1 MIPETPPTS
10 PKKSFWKKAA
20 LPIGVLAIAGMG
32 GTLWARKFVYEDIVP
47 IVQDSLQKELN
58 RPVKIGKIE
67 QFGLSSLRIGKS
79 EIPATPQDSDHAEID
94 AIDVRFDLWEAIQR
108 RKLKIKVDLVNP
120 TAFIEEDKPGVWIAT
135 ELAAKKDDD
144 YAGDVEVSEI
154 KLSNATLEL
163 LPIAK
168 TPVGKEKQQ
177 PKRSVKLQKVNTTIE
192 VFDRGKNLKISSAG
206 ESAAQGNFDIK
217 AEVWNRTG
225 DATATKSVEDVAKS
239 TSDKLVDSK
248 SVDSKPAAETLSLDI
263 NGEVRTQKMLLSEV
277 DRLARLPVNVESG
290 ELSSNLN
297 LQVRTNE
304 KYPSLKGTATYRDIA
319 FKAPGV
325 AYGVSKVEGDLRF
338 DGQKITLE
346 KSKALVAKAIDV
358 NTSGTIDF
366 NKGINLTAKTN
377 SVAIP
382 KLLKAFD
389 IKSPVTVAGEIL
401 TEVNITGP
409 IETPRISG
417 QVKNT
422 KPIALTPPQE
432 NKNAKAPADIR
443 FTTAQTKFTI
453 DPKTSKLGITSLSVI
468 PELGGSIT
476 GSGTIALA
484 KPESISLQLQ
494 ATGLDADK
502 IVKTYTGQAL
512 PVKAGTVAANINIS
526 GPPTA
531 PKTFIAWRA
540 PESQYP
546 ASGDITIAGTSAGTT
561 LITIANTT
569 AQLEGGT
576 ANIAGTIDDG
586 KLAFNVKTDG
596 LPLKPLS
603 PELRG
608 TLSSNLDI
616 TGNLENLSP
625 ETIRIA
631 GSTRLSEGVAI
642 VNDPIVAQIE
652 WTGKQ
657 LNIKEATAPGLFV
670 NGSIVP
676 RLGDKP
682 DIASI
687 DLNVRTQGFSLA
699 SIPPDLSN
707 GVKLSGTTDS
717 DIKIT
722 GNATNISLLGDVA
735 LNSVN
740 VNTNTVAASSQSL
753 TIATSNNPTPAPNI
767 TARLNL
773 ALNGLQVND
782 LKIDPLR
789 GTVAYGTNQGVDIN
803 LAGRRDRIIAKLDS
817 NFQPISA
824 NLRRGD
830 STLDAVRSGNGL
842 NVAMRRIDLSELN
855 GFGLEK
861 PLTQILAQTP
871 IADDVGTPTLGG
883 QLNGNVAINLN
894 NQQLQS
900 GNIQIDRLQFG
911 NVRATN
917 LIANVQNGNLTSQSL
932 AKPPG
937 TGIASASVVINQLN
951 SPRLTAQ
958 SLRANVQNINIA
970 SGAISGAAIEI
981 NQPQLLGATAT
992 QIVASL
998 GPGNFKTGQSGTL
1011 TVSQPRVGR
1020 EQAEDLKAAFF
1031 VSSTQFNL
1039 QQSTLRLPLKDDRG
1053 KLTGEIGSLALKG
1066 NVNFQSLKAEAEMEV
1081 IDGQF
1086 QDILRTAQLF
1096 SIDDAIRA
1104 GTLASQGTIPLP
1116 QYDSA
1121 ADVQPSAIGDPNASV
1136 LKQLKRFA
1144 EINQIIAQTAE
1155 ARSTTPI
1162 PTSLDIR
1169 GRFNGKVKVAG
1180 SLNRPDQ
1187 LTASFKVNAKTLEW
1201 RPYRS
1206 YFTTSSQNKLETN
1219 INRILKAE
1227 NAVLEGGIE
1236 NGVLSVRPFLLKSG
1250 DTTIRLS
1257 SVQLGEVE
1265 QQSGQLKIENLP
1277 VEAIQEFFSYSPTL
1291 AGTPIGLSGNLNGT
1305 ITLSGERNK
1314 PNFVGFVNLAD
1325 GLLNGQ
1331 PLQSAV
1337 GSFNYQDGRI
1347 NFKNTIVANSSE
1359 PIAIVGELPYDLDLP
1374 ILGKSISPDRSFK
1387 VTGRVKDDGLS
1398 ILNMLGQPIAW
1409 QGGKGQLN
1417 FDVSSGAGQPLK
1429 VQGELLLDGAIIKA
1443 QALPEAL
1450 TNVRGRVT
1458 ADFTGINVQELRG
1471 EFSRGQVVASGSIP
1485 LFGYAPPELPE
1496 EPAPPVTPTATAPS
1510 NKPKPLLVDLQ
1521 KLSINLKGLYQ
1532 GSVNGRMVIGGS
1544 ALDPKIGG
1552 NITLTEGRIS
1562 LDDSPPANLLPGSK
1576 DNGRPPFELKNLK
1589 LRLGDNIRVV
1599 RAPILNFVAQGDLE
1613 VTGTLDKLQP
1623 KGRIA
1628 LNAGQVNLF
1637 TTQFV
1642 LARGYRN
1649 FAEFRPETGLDP
1661 NLDVRL
1667 ITAVPEVT
1675 RTRIPS
1681 NNITSEISQG
1691 LNLAGNVGGVQTIR
1705 IQARVEGPASRL
1717 TQKLEL
1723 KSSPSRSSSEI
1734 VSLLGG
1740 GFVNTLG
1747 RGDDATLGIANFAGS
1762 ALLTNVQGI
1771 IGNAIGLSEF
1781 RLFPT
1786 LIGNS
1791 NNQTST
1797 LGLAAEA
1804 GVDLIRTTDGLPVVS
1819 ATALRVLTAPNQTT
1833 QFGLR
1838 YRINEQILFR
1848 GSTDFSGDNRAVFEF
1863 EGRF

>member
-1 MIPETPPTS
+1 MNPETPPT
-10 PKKSFWKKAA
+10 PPTKSFWKKAA
-20 LPIGVLAIAGMG
+20 LPIGVLTIAGIG
-32 GTLWARKFVYEDIVP
+32 GTLWARKFIYEDIVP

-67 QFGLSSLRIGKS
+67 NIGLSSLKIGKS

-94 AIDVRFDLWEAIQR
+94 AIEVRFDLWEAIQR

-120 TAFIEEDKPGVWIAT
+120 TAFLEEDKPGVWIGT
-135 ELAAKKDDD
+135 EIAAKKDDD
-144 YAGDVEVSEI
+144 YAGDVEVAEI

-206 ESAAQGNFDIK
+206 ESATQGNFDIK

-225 DATATKSVEDVAKS
+225 DPTAPKPAETKATT
-239 TSDKLVDSK
+239 DKPT
-248 SVDSKPAAETLSLDI
+248 DSKPAETLSLDI

-297 LQVRTNE
+297 LEVRTNE

-325 AYGVSKVEGDLRF
+325 TYGVSNVEGDLRF

-358 NTSGTIDF
+358 KTSGTIDL
-366 NKGINLTAKTN
+366 KQGINLTAKTN
-377 SVAIP
+377 PVTIP

-389 IKSPVTVAGEIL
+389 VKSPVTIAGEVL
-401 TEVNITGP
+401 TEVNVTGK
-409 IETPRISG
+409 IETPVISG

-422 KPIALTPPQE
+422 KPIAITPPQE
-432 NKNAKAPADIR
+432 NKNAKPLPDLR
-443 FTTAQTKFTI
+443 LTTVQTKFTI
-453 DPKTSKLGITSLSVI
+453 DPKANKLAVTSLSVI

-476 GSGTIALA
+476 GKGTVALA
-484 KPESISLQLQ
+484 KPERIDLNFQ

-502 IVKTYTGQAL
+502 IAKIYTGQAL
-512 PVKAGTVAANINIS
+512 PFKAGNVAANINIS
-526 GPPTA
+526 GTPTA
-531 PKTFIAWRA
+531 PKTLVAWKA
-540 PESQYP
+540 PEAQYP
-546 ASGDITIAGTSAGTT
+546 ASGEITIAGTPAGTT
-561 LITIANTT
+561 LITISNTT

-576 ANIAGTIDDG
+576 ANIAGTVDNG
-586 KLAFNVKTDG
+586 KLALNLKTDG

-608 TLSSNLDI
+608 TFSSNLDI

-625 ETIRIA
+625 ETVRIA

-657 LNIKEATAPGLFV
+657 LNIKEATAPGLSV
-670 NGSIVP
+670 NGTIVP

-682 DIASI
+682 DIASL

-717 DIKIT
+717 DIRIT
-722 GNATNISLLGDVA
+722 GNASNINLSGDVA

-740 VNTNTVAASSQSL
+740 VNTNAIAAVPPAQSSTSTGSNTPTSIP
-753 TIATSNNPTPAPNI
+753 TIN
-767 TARLNL
+767 ARLNL
-773 ALNGLQVND
+773 AFNGLQVND

-803 LAGRRDRIIAKLDS
+803 LAGQRDRIAAKLDQ

-830 STLDAVRSGNGL
+830 GTIDAVRSGNGF
-842 NVAMRRIDLSELN
+842 NVAMQRIDLGELN
-855 GFGLEK
+855 GFGIEK
-861 PLTQILAQTP
+861 LLSQLLAQTP
-871 IADDVGTPTLGG
+871 IADDIGTPTLGG
-883 QLNGNVAINLN
+883 QLNGNLVVNLN

-900 GNIQIDRLQFG
+900 GNVQIDRLRFG

-917 LIANVQNGNLTSQSL
+917 LIATVQNGNLTNQS
-932 AKPPG
+932 
-937 TGIASASVVINQLN
+937 IASASVVINQLE
-951 SPRLTAQ
+951 SLKLTAQ
-958 SLRANVQNINIA
+958 SLRANVQNINLA

-981 NQPQLLGATAT
+981 NQPQLLGTTAT
-992 QIVASL
+992 QIVANL

-1011 TVSQPRVGR
+1011 VVTQPRVGR
-1020 EQAEDLKAAFF
+1020 EEAQDLRAAFF

-1039 QQSTLRLPLKDDRG
+1039 QKSTLRLPLKDDRG
-1053 KLTGEIGSLALKG
+1053 KLTGELGSLALRG
-1066 NVNFQSLKAEAEMEV
+1066 SINFQGEPKVEAEMDIV
-1081 IDGQF
+1081 DGQF
-1086 QDILRTAQLF
+1086 QDVLRTAQLF
-1096 SIDDAIRA
+1096 SISDVTRA
-1104 GTLASQGTIPLP
+1104 ASLAGQGVIPLP

-1121 ADVQPSAIGDPNASV
+1121 TDVQPSAIGDANASV

-1144 EINQIIAQTAE
+1144 EVNQILAQNAE
-1155 ARSTTPI
+1155 ARSTTQI

-1180 SLNRPDQ
+1180 SLNRPDR
-1187 LTASFKVNAKTLEW
+1187 LTASFKMAANTLEW

-1206 YFTTSSQNKLETN
+1206 YLTTNSQNKLETN
-1219 INRILKAE
+1219 INRVLKAE

-1236 NGVLSVRPFLLKSG
+1236 NGILSIRPFLLKSG
-1250 DTTIRLS
+1250 NTEIRLS

-1265 QQSGQLKIENLP
+1265 QQSGQLKIANLP
-1277 VEAIQEFFSYSPTL
+1277 VEAIQEFLSYSPSL

-1331 PLQSAV
+1331 AIQSAV
-1337 GSFNYQDGRI
+1337 GSFNYEDGRI
-1347 NFKNTIVANSSE
+1347 KFNNTIVANSSE

-1387 VTGRVKDDGLS
+1387 VTGKVKDDGLS
-1398 ILNMLGQPIAW
+1398 ILNMLGQPIEW

-1417 FDVSSGAGQPLK
+1417 FDVSSGSGQPLK
-1429 VQGELLLDGAIIKA
+1429 LQGELLLDGAIIKA

-1458 ADFTGINVQELRG
+1458 ADFTGVNVQELRG

-1485 LFGYAPPELPE
+1485 LFGYAPTELPE
-1496 EPAPPVTPTATAPS
+1496 EPVTQATPTQATPTPATPS

-1521 KLSINLKGLYQ
+1521 KLSIDLKGLYQ
-1532 GSVNGRMVIGGS
+1532 GNVNGRMVIGGS

-1552 NITLTEGRIS
+1552 NITLTDGRVS
-1562 LDDSPPANLLPGSK
+1562 LDDSPPADLLPGSK
-1576 DNGRPPFELKNLK
+1576 NNGRPPFELRNLK

-1599 RAPILNFVAQGDLE
+1599 RAPILNFVARGDLE

-1623 KGRIA
+1623 KGRID

-1649 FAEFRPETGLDP
+1649 FAEFRPELGLDP

-1667 ITAVPEVT
+1667 LTAVPEVT
-1675 RTRIPS
+1675 RTRIPT
-1681 NNITSEISQG
+1681 NNVTSEISQG
-1691 LNLAGNVGGVQTIR
+1691 LNLASNVGGVQTIR

-1717 TQKLEL
+1717 TKNLEL
-1723 KSSPSRSSSEI
+1723 KSSPSRSTSEI

-1762 ALLTNVQGI
+1762 ALLTNVQGV

-1804 GVDLIRTTDGLPVVS
+1804 GIDLIRTTDGLPVVS